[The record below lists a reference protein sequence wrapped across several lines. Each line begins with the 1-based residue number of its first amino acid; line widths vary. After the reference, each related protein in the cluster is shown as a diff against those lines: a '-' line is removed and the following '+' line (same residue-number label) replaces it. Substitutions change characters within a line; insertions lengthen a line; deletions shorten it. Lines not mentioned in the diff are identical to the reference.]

1 MNMERQLG
9 ELLTLLETSYS
20 CKDTN
25 KLQEISQLIN
35 ELSNNF
41 DNYLELLFKGLSL
54 SSFNNKEMTLNLHKS
69 LAINI
74 KNVIMEKMLSLKE
87 EQILNLLQKI
97 FILFFSEKINP
108 NLLNESIIK
117 IFENIVTS
125 LSSIDSIKSQSENLF
140 KLLTQAIT
148 SEPAHSDN
156 FINKAKIVVRFC
168 KGLFESNIINK
179 DNYSKIINDYYIV
192 ILDTVFNNISF
203 YIEPNKQLFNNEYI
217 SLLDYLIG
225 DIFVN
230 LKNILKINLN
240 EKDEINKII
249 KAIFDKYGP
258 FIFELIKIQIPFDSE
273 NKKIFNNQNSIIV
286 FNSCEKKC
294 FNINRMKS
302 KCFQFFCFI
311 TEQLTVKIDNQTEK
325 SFILIKDKKL
335 IEINAELIKLIVS
348 SLEDILN
355 NKEKYNLIKNPR
367 ECLFSSEKSYND
379 LLFNM
384 FLLFLR
390 SFTREPI
397 KTEFLSHIKYFVL
410 NILFPLVAS
419 TEEEKVFLK
428 QEPDSY
434 QMYLDDIINDFSF
447 RNYRT
452 AICYLLRKI
461 CINYIDMNNFI
472 LSYTIE
478 MLIYTFKKDG
488 NDYNN
493 NCNIYNI
500 YLDNEN
506 KSLINKFS
514 DEIKIDFCFLILLL
528 LKDNV
533 IHHNLLKNKF
543 ISFFIENQDKIHL
556 INSSLILIKICK
568 IYNQY
573 YIHIFKYLQNEKDS
587 LIKNSFIIKMINIL
601 LNFII
606 NYDGKDLQEII
617 ISEASDAIIS
627 LFKYSKDS
635 DIKDL
640 HFKQIIIEKFQLYFK
655 NLIQLVNAVDNPSFN
670 IIISYIIEQVYI
682 KERNDVLKCLENF
695 TKKFQIIVNTNYN
708 YLNNEDE
715 LKNKALFI
723 NQYFILL
730 ENYLKGENKFS
741 LTNKD
746 EIIQFNNIIS
756 PVIMYISDP
765 DKYAY
770 NEEIVSI
777 GQSYMIALNS
787 INETSIFILD
797 NLYQVINK
805 EKILNGVYFTFISTF
820 LSFMSKNQKYNNYLD
835 KIINIIK
842 LTFSFPKETFLENFL
857 STLLLTMQILS
868 LEGQINYDILK
879 YLIIEMFKYY
889 INPNEKEYE
898 DILILNER
906 SLLEKTQQVLIAN
919 ISLIFIKY
927 PDNAFKILKENLGEI
942 YANNNITYDMNN
954 LREIIINL
962 YSSLFQ
968 LKIPYYSLLSKCD
981 ILCLCSIIR
990 NQSLFNSICNDKNNK
1005 ILLLKLLINFTIRH
1019 KEESLKIQSKLTNS
1033 EIKCG
1038 FVHYDDNEESE
1049 KEDPYD
1055 SDDSES
1061 AFDNTFYETIKNS
1074 LKDNII
1080 INMDE
1085 FKIFSETFY
1094 QIKNNDENLFN
1105 ELLDVLDE
1113 KEKIKDLLFVRNVKI
1128 EYKGHNFEVP
1138 RKTLKI
1144 KRNAN

>member
-1 MNMERQLG
+1 MNMEGQLG
-9 ELLTLLETSYS
+9 ELLSLLETSYS

-54 SSFNNKEMTLNLHKS
+54 NSFNNKQMTLNLHKS
-69 LAINI
+69 LAINL

-108 NLLNESIIK
+108 NLLNESIIN
-117 IFENIVTS
+117 IFETIISS
-125 LSSIDSIKSQSENLF
+125 LSSIDSIKPQGENLF
-140 KLLTQAIT
+140 KLLTQGIT
-148 SEPAHSDN
+148 SEPALSDN
-156 FINKAKIVVRFC
+156 FINKAKIVIKFC

-179 DNYSKIINDYYIV
+179 DNYAKIINDYYIV
-192 ILDTVFNNISF
+192 ILNTVFNNISF

-230 LKNILKINLN
+230 LRNVLKIKLN
-240 EKDEINKII
+240 ENDEINKII
-249 KAIFDKYGP
+249 KVIFDKYSP
-258 FIFELIKIQIPFDSE
+258 FIFELIKIQFPFDDE
-273 NKKIFNNQNSIIV
+273 TKKIFNNKNSIIV

-302 KCFQFFCFI
+302 KCFQFFSFI
-311 TEQLTVKIDNQTEK
+311 TEQLTSKIDNKTEK
-325 SFILIKDKKL
+325 SFIFIKDKKL
-335 IEINAELIKLIVS
+335 IEINVELIKLVVS
-348 SLEDILN
+348 SLQDILN
-355 NKEKYNLIKNPR
+355 NKEKCNLIKNPR

-419 TEEEKVFLK
+419 TEEEKIFLK
-428 QEPDSY
+428 QESDSY
-434 QMYLDDIINDFSF
+434 QMYLDDIINDFGF
-447 RNYRT
+447 RNYRA
-452 AICYLLRKI
+452 AICFLLRKI
-461 CINYIDMNNFI
+461 CINYVDMNNFI
-472 LSYTIE
+472 LSYVIE
-478 MLIYTFKKDG
+478 MLIYTFKKDD

-500 YLDNEN
+500 YLDSKN
-506 KSLINKFS
+506 KSLINNFN

-528 LKDNV
+528 LKDNI

-543 ISFFIENQDKIHL
+543 ISFLIENQDKIHQ
-556 INSSLILIKICK
+556 INSSLIQIKICK

-573 YIHIFKYLQNEKDS
+573 YIHIFKYLQNEIDA
-587 LIKNSFIIKMINIL
+587 LIKNSFIEKAINIL
-601 LNFII
+601 LNFIA
-606 NYDGKDLQEII
+606 NYDGKDIQQII
-617 ISEASDAIIS
+617 ISEASDTLSS

-640 HFKQIIIEKFQLYFK
+640 HFKEIIIEKFQIYFK
-655 NLIQLVNAVDNPSFN
+655 YLIKLINVVDNPSLN
-670 IIISYIIEQVYI
+670 IIISNIIEQIYI

-708 YLNNEDE
+708 YLNKEDE

-730 ENYLKGENKFS
+730 ENYLKGENKFA

-746 EIIQFNNIIS
+746 EINQFNKIIS
-756 PVIMYISDP
+756 PVIMHISDP
-765 DKYAY
+765 EKYAY
-770 NEEIVSI
+770 NEEIVSV

-787 INETSIFILD
+787 INETSTFILD

-805 EKILNGVYFTFISTF
+805 ENILSGVYSTFISTF
-820 LSFMSKNQKYNNYLD
+820 LSFMSKNQQYNNYLD

-842 LTFSFPKETFLENFL
+842 LSFSFPKETFLENFL
-857 STLLLTMQILS
+857 STLLLTMQVLS
-868 LEGQINYDILK
+868 LQGQINYDILK
-879 YLIIEMFKYY
+879 YFIIEMFKYY
-889 INPNEKEYE
+889 ISPNEKEYE
-898 DILILNER
+898 DILILNEK

-962 YSSLFQ
+962 YSSLFS
-968 LKIPYYSLLSKCD
+968 LKFPYYSLLIKCD

-990 NQSLFNSICNDKNNK
+990 NQSFFNIICNDKNNK
-1005 ILLLKLLINFTIRH
+1005 LQLLKLLINLTIRH
-1019 KEESLKIQSKLTNS
+1019 KEESIKIQSKLTNS

-1038 FVHYDDNEESE
+1038 FIHCDDNEESE

-1061 AFDNTFYETIKNS
+1061 VFDNSFYETIKNS

-1080 INMDE
+1080 MGIDE
-1085 FKIFSETFY
+1085 FKIFSETLY
-1094 QIKNNDENLFN
+1094 QIKNNDEKLFN
-1105 ELLDVLDE
+1105 ELFSELDD
-1113 KEKIKDLLFVRNVKI
+1113 KEKIKDLFFVRNVKI

-1144 KRNAN
+1144 KRNGN

>member
-1 MNMERQLG
+1 MNMEGQLG
-9 ELLTLLETSYS
+9 ELLSLLETSYS

-54 SSFNNKEMTLNLHKS
+54 SSFNNKQMTLNLHKS
-69 LAINI
+69 LAINL

-87 EQILNLLQKI
+87 EQILNILQRI

-108 NLLNESIIK
+108 NLLNESIIN
-117 IFENIVTS
+117 IFENIITS
-125 LSSIDSIKSQSENLF
+125 LSSLDSIKSQGENLF

-148 SEPAHSDN
+148 SEPALSDN
-156 FINKAKIVVRFC
+156 FINKAKIVVKFC
-168 KGLFESNIINK
+168 KGLFGSNIINK
-179 DNYSKIINDYYIV
+179 DNYAKIINDYYLV
-192 ILDTVFNNISF
+192 ILDSVFNNISF

-225 DIFVN
+225 DIF
-230 LKNILKINLN
+230 INLRN
-240 EKDEINKII
+240 VLKFKLGENDEINKII
-249 KAIFDKYGP
+249 KVIFDKYGP
-258 FIFELIKIQIPFDSE
+258 FIFELIKIQFPFDDE
-273 NKKIFNNQNSIIV
+273 TKKIFDNKNSIIV

-302 KCFQFFCFI
+302 KCFQFFSFI
-311 TEQLTVKIDNQTEK
+311 TEQLTDKIDNKTEK

-348 SLEDILN
+348 SLQDILN

-419 TEEEKVFLK
+419 TEEEKIFLK

-434 QMYLDDIINDFSF
+434 RMYLDDIINDFIF
-447 RNYRT
+447 RNYRS
-452 AICYLLRKI
+452 AICFLLRKI
-461 CINYIDMNNFI
+461 CINYADMNNFI
-472 LSYTIE
+472 LSYVIE
-478 MLIYTFKKDG
+478 MLIYTFKKDD

-493 NCNIYNI
+493 SCNIYNI
-500 YLDNEN
+500 YLDNKN
-506 KSLINKFS
+506 KSLINNFS

-543 ISFFIENQDKIHL
+543 ISFFIENQDKIHQ
-556 INSSLILIKICK
+556 INSSLILNKICK

-573 YIHIFKYLQNEKDS
+573 YTHIFKYLQNEKDA
-587 LIKNSFIIKMINIL
+587 LIKNSFIEKALNIL
-601 LNFII
+601 LNFIA
-606 NYDGKDLQEII
+606 NYDGEDIQQII
-617 ISEASDAIIS
+617 ISEASDTLFS
-627 LFKYSKDS
+627 LFKFSKDS
-635 DIKDL
+635 DVKDL
-640 HFKQIIIEKFQLYFK
+640 HFKEIIVEKFQLYFK
-655 NLIQLVNAVDNPSFN
+655 NLIKLVNDVDNPSLN
-670 IIISYIIEQVYI
+670 IIISNIIEQIYI

-708 YLNNEDE
+708 YLNKEDE
-715 LKNKALFI
+715 LKNKAIFI

-730 ENYLKGENKFS
+730 ENYLKGENRFA

-765 DKYAY
+765 EKYAY
-770 NEEIVSI
+770 NEEIVSV

-787 INETSIFILD
+787 INETSTFILD

-805 EKILNGVYFTFISTF
+805 ESILSGVYSAFISTF
-820 LSFMSKNQKYNNYLD
+820 LSFMSKNQQYNNYLD

-842 LTFSFPKETFLENFL
+842 LSFSFPKETFLENFL
-857 STLLLTMQILS
+857 STLLLTMQVLS
-868 LEGQINYDILK
+868 LQGQINYDILQ
-879 YLIIEMFKYY
+879 YFIIEMFKYY
-889 INPNEKEYE
+889 ISPNEKEYE
-898 DILILNER
+898 DILILNEK

-927 PDNAFKILKENLGEI
+927 PDNAFKILKDNLGEI
-942 YANNNITYDMNN
+942 YGNNNITYDMNN

-962 YSSLFQ
+962 YSSLFS

-990 NQSLFNSICNDKNNK
+990 NQSFFNIICNDKNNK
-1005 ILLLKLLINFTIRH
+1005 IQLLKLLINLTIRH

-1038 FVHYDDNEESE
+1038 FVHCDDNEESE

-1055 SDDSES
+1055 SDDSDS
-1061 AFDNTFYETIKNS
+1061 VFDNSFYEAIKNS

-1080 INMDE
+1080 IDIDE
-1085 FKIFSETFY
+1085 FKIFSETLY
-1094 QIKNNDENLFN
+1094 QIKNNDEKLFN
-1105 ELLDVLDE
+1105 ELFREIDD
-1113 KEKIKDLLFVRNVKI
+1113 KEKIKDLFFVRNVKI

-1144 KRNAN
+1144 KRNGN

>member
-1 MNMERQLG
+1 MNMEGQLG
-9 ELLTLLETSYS
+9 ELLSLLETSYS

-54 SSFNNKEMTLNLHKS
+54 SSFNNKQMTLNLHKS
-69 LAINI
+69 LAINL

-108 NLLNESIIK
+108 NLLNESIIN
-117 IFENIVTS
+117 IFENIITS
-125 LSSIDSIKSQSENLF
+125 LSSLDSIKSQGENLF

-148 SEPAHSDN
+148 SEPALSDI
-156 FINKAKIVVRFC
+156 FINKAKIVVKFC
-168 KGLFESNIINK
+168 KGLFGSNIINK
-179 DNYSKIINDYYIV
+179 DNYAKIINDYYII

-225 DIFVN
+225 DIF
-230 LKNILKINLN
+230 INLRN
-240 EKDEINKII
+240 VLKFKLGENDEINKII
-249 KAIFDKYGP
+249 KVIFDKYGP
-258 FIFELIKIQIPFDSE
+258 FIFELIKIQIPLDDE
-273 NKKIFNNQNSIIV
+273 TKKIFNNKNSIIV

-302 KCFQFFCFI
+302 KCFQFFSFI
-311 TEQLTVKIDNQTEK
+311 TEQLTDKIDNKTEK

-348 SLEDILN
+348 SLQDILN

-419 TEEEKVFLK
+419 TEEEKIFLK
-428 QEPDSY
+428 KEPDSY
-434 QMYLDDIINDFSF
+434 RMYLDDIINDFIF
-447 RNYRT
+447 RNYRS
-452 AICYLLRKI
+452 AICFLLRKI
-461 CINYIDMNNFI
+461 CVNYVDMNNFI
-472 LSYTIE
+472 LSYVIE

-493 NCNIYNI
+493 NCIIYNI
-500 YLDNEN
+500 YLDREN
-506 KSLINKFS
+506 KSLINNFS

-533 IHHNLLKNKF
+533 IHHNLLKIKF
-543 ISFFIENQDKIHL
+543 ISFFIENQDKIHQ

-573 YIHIFKYLQNEKDS
+573 YTHFFKYLQNEKNA
-587 LIKNSFIIKMINIL
+587 LIKNSFIEKTINIL
-601 LNFII
+601 LSFIA
-606 NYDGKDLQEII
+606 NYDGKDIQQII
-617 ISEASDAIIS
+617 ISEASDTLLS

-640 HFKQIIIEKFQLYFK
+640 HFKEIIIEKFQLYFK
-655 NLIQLVNAVDNPSFN
+655 NLIKLVNVVDNPSLN
-670 IIISYIIEQVYI
+670 IIISNIIEQIYI

-708 YLNNEDE
+708 YLNKEDE

-730 ENYLKGENKFS
+730 ENYLKGENRFA

-746 EIIQFNNIIS
+746 EINQFNNIIS

-765 DKYAY
+765 EKYAY
-770 NEEIVSI
+770 NEEIVSV

-787 INETSIFILD
+787 INETSTFILD

-805 EKILNGVYFTFISTF
+805 ESILSGVYSAFISTF
-820 LSFMSKNQKYNNYLD
+820 LSFMSKNQQYNNYLK

-842 LTFSFPKETFLENFL
+842 LSFSFPKETFLENFL
-857 STLLLTMQILS
+857 STLLLTMQVLS
-868 LEGQINYDILK
+868 LQGQINYDILK
-879 YLIIEMFKYY
+879 YFIIEMFKYY
-889 INPNEKEYE
+889 ISPNEKEYE
-898 DILILNER
+898 DILILNEK

-942 YANNNITYDMNN
+942 YSNDNITYDMNN

-962 YSSLFQ
+962 YSSLFS

-990 NQSLFNSICNDKNNK
+990 NQSFFNTICSDKNNK
-1005 ILLLKLLINFTIRH
+1005 LQLLKLLINLTIRH

-1038 FVHYDDNEESE
+1038 FIHCDDNEDSE

-1055 SDDSES
+1055 SDDSDS
-1061 AFDNTFYETIKNS
+1061 VFDNSFYETIKNS

-1080 INMDE
+1080 IGIDE
-1085 FKIFSETFY
+1085 FKIFSETLY
-1094 QIKNNDENLFN
+1094 QIKNNDEKLFK
-1105 ELLDVLDE
+1105 ELFSELDD
-1113 KEKIKDLLFVRNVKI
+1113 KEKIKDLFFVRNVKI

-1144 KRNAN
+1144 KRKGN

>member
-1 MNMERQLG
+1 MPSSPVSGVR
-9 ELLTLLETSYS
+9 
-20 CKDTN
+20 K
-25 KLQEISQLIN
+25 
-35 ELSNNF
+35 
-41 DNYLELLFKGLSL
+41 
-54 SSFNNKEMTLNLHKS
+54 SFNTSTPS
-69 LAINI
+69 LI
-74 KNVIMEKMLSLKE
+74 KV
-87 EQILNLLQKI
+87 
-97 FILFFSEKINP
+97 
-108 NLLNESIIK
+108 
-117 IFENIVTS
+117 
-125 LSSIDSIKSQSENLF
+125 
-140 KLLTQAIT
+140 
-148 SEPAHSDN
+148 
-156 FINKAKIVVRFC
+156 
-168 KGLFESNIINK
+168 
-179 DNYSKIINDYYIV
+179 
-192 ILDTVFNNISF
+192 
-203 YIEPNKQLFNNEYI
+203 
-217 SLLDYLIG
+217 
-225 DIFVN
+225 
-230 LKNILKINLN
+230 
-240 EKDEINKII
+240 
-249 KAIFDKYGP
+249 IFDKYGP
-258 FIFELIKIQIPFDSE
+258 FIFELIKIQFPFDDE
-273 NKKIFNNQNSIIV
+273 TKKIFDNKNSIIV

-302 KCFQFFCFI
+302 KCFQFFSFI
-311 TEQLTVKIDNQTEK
+311 TEQLTDKIDNKTEK

-348 SLEDILN
+348 SLQDILN

-419 TEEEKVFLK
+419 TEEEKIFLK

-434 QMYLDDIINDFSF
+434 RMYLDDIINDFIF
-447 RNYRT
+447 RNYRA
-452 AICYLLRKI
+452 AICFLLRKI
-461 CINYIDMNNFI
+461 CINYVDMNNFI
-472 LSYTIE
+472 LSYVIE
-478 MLIYTFKKDG
+478 MLIYTFKKDD

-493 NCNIYNI
+493 SCKIYNI
-500 YLDNEN
+500 YLDNKN
-506 KSLINKFS
+506 KSLINNFS

-543 ISFFIENQDKIHL
+543 ISFFIENQDKIHQ

-573 YIHIFKYLQNEKDS
+573 YTHIFKYLQNEKDA
-587 LIKNSFIIKMINIL
+587 LIKNSFIEKALNIL
-601 LNFII
+601 LNFIAK
-606 NYDGKDLQEII
+606 YDGKDIQQII
-617 ISEASDAIIS
+617 ISEASDTLLS

-640 HFKQIIIEKFQLYFK
+640 HFKEIIIEKFQLYFK
-655 NLIQLVNAVDNPSFN
+655 NLIKLVNVVDNPSLN
-670 IIISYIIEQVYI
+670 IIISNIIEQIYI

-708 YLNNEDE
+708 YLNKEDE
-715 LKNKALFI
+715 LKNKAIFI

-730 ENYLKGENKFS
+730 ENYLKGENRFA

-765 DKYAY
+765 EKYAY
-770 NEEIVSI
+770 NEEIVSV

-787 INETSIFILD
+787 INEASTFILD

-805 EKILNGVYFTFISTF
+805 ESILSGVYSAFISTF
-820 LSFMSKNQKYNNYLD
+820 LSFMSKNQQYNNYLD
-835 KIINIIK
+835 KIISIIK
-842 LTFSFPKETFLENFL
+842 LSFSFPKETFLENFL
-857 STLLLTMQILS
+857 STLLLTMQVLS
-868 LEGQINYDILK
+868 LQGQINYDILE
-879 YLIIEMFKYY
+879 YFIIEMFKYY
-889 INPNEKEYE
+889 ISPNEKEYE
-898 DILILNER
+898 DILILNEK

-927 PDNAFKILKENLGEI
+927 PDNAFKILKDNLGEI
-942 YANNNITYDMNN
+942 YSNNNITYDMNN

-962 YSSLFQ
+962 YSSLFS

-990 NQSLFNSICNDKNNK
+990 NQSFFNIICNDKNNK
-1005 ILLLKLLINFTIRH
+1005 IQLLKLLINLTIRH

-1038 FVHYDDNEESE
+1038 FVHCDDNEESE

-1055 SDDSES
+1055 SDDSDS
-1061 AFDNTFYETIKNS
+1061 VFDNSFYEAIKNS

-1080 INMDE
+1080 IDIDE
-1085 FKIFSETFY
+1085 FKIFSETLY
-1094 QIKNNDENLFN
+1094 QIKNNDEKLFN
-1105 ELLDVLDE
+1105 ELFREKDD
-1113 KEKIKDLLFVRNVKI
+1113 KEKIKDLFFVRNVKI

-1144 KRNAN
+1144 KRNGN